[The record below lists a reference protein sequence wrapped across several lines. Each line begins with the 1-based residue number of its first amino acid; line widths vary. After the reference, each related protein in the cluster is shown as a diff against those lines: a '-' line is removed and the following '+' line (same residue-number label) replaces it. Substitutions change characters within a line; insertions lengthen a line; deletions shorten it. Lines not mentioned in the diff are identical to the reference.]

1 MLARGAHGALD
12 AVRAWT
18 LGSGSSGNA
27 LLLESGAHRILID
40 CGFGPRAI
48 VTRLKSIGIAPES
61 ISALLLTHEHVDH
74 AQGAERAQQKF
85 RWPVY
90 ASAGTLS
97 RLHALEARWRMPV
110 MPGRPTVLDGFS
122 IDAIAV
128 PHDAAG
134 PLAFA
139 ITATASG
146 ARVGVAHDLGAVPET
161 LIEAFQRCDALCV
174 EANHD
179 VDMLRNGPYPRALQ
193 ERIRSGHGHIS
204 NSACGALVATLMS
217 PTLRAVTLL
226 HLSEVNNTPSHAER
240 AVADSLRRTGYR
252 GPVQAAARRT
262 PSPAFALS
270 ARAHVSVQ
278 LSLGV

>member
-1 MLARGAHGALD
+1 M
-12 AVRAWT
+12 RAWT

-48 VTRLKSIGIAPES
+48 VTRLKAIGVDPES

-74 AQGAERAQQKF
+74 AQGAERAQKKF

-90 ASAGTLS
+90 ASAGTLGML
-97 RLHALEARWRMPV
+97 RDIEARWR
-110 MPGRPTVLDGFS
+110 RPLAAGSTTLLDGFS

-128 PHDAAG
+128 PHDAAS

-139 ITATASG
+139 ITATANG
-146 ARVGVAHDLGAVPET
+146 ARVGVAHDLGAVPDA
-161 LIEAFQRCDALCV
+161 LVEAFQRCDALCV

-179 VDMLRNGPYPRALQ
+179 VEMLRNGPYPRALQ
-193 ERIRSGHGHIS
+193 ERIRGGRGHIS
-204 NSACGALVATLMS
+204 NAACGALAATIAG

-226 HLSEVNNTPSHAER
+226 HLSEVNNTPAHAER
-240 AVADSLRRTGYR
+240 TVADHLRRAGYR
-252 GPVQAAARRT
+252 GPVQAAARRS
-262 PSPAFALS
+262 PAPAFALS
-270 ARAHVSVQ
+270 ARTYVSVQ